1 MVELC
6 PVCLM
11 PVEEEYPM
19 YRAQYKGKEYAFHSL
34 TCKEKFLEDPE
45 KYLKEEGPIE
55 EEPCGVPERK

>member
-1 MVELC
+1 
-6 PVCLM
+6 M